1 MHCNE
6 DCVWDK
12 DKDNQ
17 GVEVC
22 HTKYFWEVSPR
33 APTVWVKNKLCLFTT
48 WQRRPKNPNVYFS
61 FRPHIPES
69 IWISTQL
76 DFNHIGSVFGWH
88 TKNYKKNTASDPKLK
103 ISSAGAVLCCSIFIP
118 VRNVPNI
125 LCTNAPYFTKLLQNS
140 PKWESPITDEKTS
153 SSHRTNKH
161 AALSLPYF
169 SSSALQEIRINMHDP
184 LLRRGP
190 ATNMM
195 GRGSTSR
202 LLPGGGGGGGG
213 GQGQQGQ
220 QGNNA
225 NELMLHQVPPMLH
238 CKKNLQKMGGVSPSD
253 IDKYSRIL
261 FPVSFICF
269 NLMYW
274 IIYLNIS
281 EDVVPDLVHLGSNW
295 GALCNDNCDF
305 RRKKSTF
312 VFPPSIH
319 PSCVTTCS
327 TTLKNLQQPTCIPAP
342 FSQRKAF
349 ILESLGGVQFAI
361 FIFLQS
367 AAGSSGGGTVV
378 CT

>member
-1 MHCNE
+1 M
-6 DCVWDK
+6 
-12 DKDNQ
+12 
-17 GVEVC
+17 
-22 HTKYFWEVSPR
+22 
-33 APTVWVKNKLCLFTT
+33 
-48 WQRRPKNPNVYFS
+48 
-61 FRPHIPES
+61 
-69 IWISTQL
+69 
-76 DFNHIGSVFGWH
+76 
-88 TKNYKKNTASDPKLK
+88 
-103 ISSAGAVLCCSIFIP
+103 
-118 VRNVPNI
+118 PNI

-140 PKWESPITDEKTS
+140 PKWESPITDEKT

-202 LLPGGGGGGGG
+202 LLPGGGG

-295 GALCNDNCDF
+295 GALCNKDNCDF
-305 RRKKSTF
+305 RRKKAPSCF
-312 VFPPSIH
+312 LHPSIVCNNVLHHLEKPPATNVH
-319 PSCVTTCS
+319 PSSFFS
-327 TTLKNLQQPTCIPAP
+327 TQSFHLG
-342 FSQRKAF
+342 
-349 ILESLGGVQFAI
+349 EHLGGVQFAI

-367 AAGSSGGGTVV
+367 AAGSSGGATVV

>member
-6 DCVWDK
+6 DCVWDKDK

-61 FRPHIPES
+61 FRPHIPGREY
-69 IWISTQL
+69 L
-76 DFNHIGSVFGWH
+76 DLDPIGLQPYWASFWLAH
-88 TKNYKKNTASDPKLK
+88 KKITYKKQLLTQNWKSPVP
-103 ISSAGAVLCCSIFIP
+103 VLCCSIFIP

-295 GALCNDNCDF
+295 GAVCNDNCDF
-305 RRKKSTF
+305 RRKKA
-312 VFPPSIH
+312 PSCFLH